1 MMFVLDAITKPRQR
15 AAAEIIAQTEVVRT
29 SSADTSVF
37 QQKILALRAI
47 IAESPFKTTES
58 IEKLTEVLKAVRQI
72 VDLELLTAS
81 RQWRLT
87 EHVAALEAARGDLL
101 DFHLNPDFQAKAETV
116 ARDAAT
122 KTDFP
127 IELVRDVAKYL
138 DKLGKLT
145 QDVSYHV
152 LAAEILTV
160 ATSEVEKNLSMG
172 DRITPNSKHEGYFL
186 AHLERL
192 IQLDLSE
199 SEIVDPDMLMLYGH
213 ILAAQDQKE
222 GEIQNWDRQAAIG
235 WMLFEFGMRRAVPEA
250 IAYGMSRVSAA
261 TKASG
266 GAQTCMR
273 YCAKRLVAKLAEQH
287 RSGEFQVAAA
297 QTQAQI
303 RQKLDLPQK
312 ET

>member
-1 MMFVLDAITKPRQR
+1 MLDAPTKPRPPV
-15 AAAEIIAQTEVVRT
+15 ADIIAQTELVRT
-29 SSADTSVF
+29 SSADTSIF
-37 QQKILALRAI
+37 QQKIQALRAI
-47 IAESPFKTTES
+47 IDESPFTTTES

-87 EHVAALEAARGDLL
+87 EHVTALEAARADLQN
-101 DFHLNPDFQAKAETV
+101 FHLNLDFQAKAEMV
-116 ARDAAT
+116 AHDATT

-145 QDVSYHV
+145 QDASYHV
-152 LAAEILTV
+152 LAAEVLIT

-172 DRITPNSKHEGYFL
+172 DRITPNPKHEGYFL
-186 AHLERL
+186 AHFERL
-192 IQLDLSE
+192 LQLDLSE
-199 SEIVDPDMLMLYGH
+199 SETVDPDEVMLYAH
-213 ILAAQDQKE
+213 ILAAQDQND
-222 GEIQNWDRQAAIG
+222 GVIQNWDRQAAIG

-250 IAYGMSRVSAA
+250 ITYGMSRVSAA

-273 YCAKRLVAKLAEQH
+273 YCAKRLVAKLAEQY
-287 RSGEFQVAAA
+287 RGGEFQVATA
-297 QTQAQI
+297 QTQAQV

-312 ET
+312 EI